1 MSKQQKGKRFAFQ
14 RLQMNHMVQMD
25 HISLQG
31 VVKAISSVETI
42 SNTKVCDWQVK
53 WQASCPL

>member
-1 MSKQQKGKRFAFQ
+1 
-14 RLQMNHMVQMD
+14 MD
-25 HISLQG
+25 HISLEG

-53 WQASCPL
+53 WQANCPLLKLCTFLPWK